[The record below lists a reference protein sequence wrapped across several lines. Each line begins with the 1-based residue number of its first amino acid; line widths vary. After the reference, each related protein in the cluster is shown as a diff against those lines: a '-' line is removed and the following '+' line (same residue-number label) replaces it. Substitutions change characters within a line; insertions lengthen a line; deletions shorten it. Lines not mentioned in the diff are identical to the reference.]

1 VRRRR
6 RRRRPPPPAHTAK
19 EARCTSRTRRTAPG
33 APWCPP
39 RESATTRRE
48 CGHTLQVTGTAIG
61 VLRSVPG
68 WGHCVRARVRAYC
81 LRWWWQ
87 TIPACQWLAVSGV
100 HVDVAALALW
110 LSRGPMERAM
120 AHQRRPESGGG
131 AGAAG
136 EAASGYLG
144 VSPPSSRIN
153 RWSDLACTWRC
164 LNLCFRDP
172 FLFVDR
178 RGRFHVLAHIW
189 SHQAFPLNPIS
200 GHGYSEDGYNWSFS
214 EIQPYSNTVQ
224 RVDGSWQHFATL
236 GA

>member
-1 VRRRR
+1 
-6 RRRRPPPPAHTAK
+6 
-19 EARCTSRTRRTAPG
+19 
-33 APWCPP
+33 
-39 RESATTRRE
+39 
-48 CGHTLQVTGTAIG
+48 VTGTAIG

-144 VSPPSSRIN
+144 VSPTFSRIN
-153 RWSDLACTWRC
+153 RWFDLACTWRC

-178 RGRFHVLAHIW
+178 RGRFRCTLLPHYCHIIEAPW
-189 SHQAFPLNPIS
+189 LVNG
-200 GHGYSEDGYNWSFS
+200 GHSASLRHHKQLGHTR
-214 EIQPYSNTVQ
+214 TVM
-224 RVDGSWQHFATL
+224 S
-236 GA
+236 